1 MNAFEFSKY
10 AIELYSRYDFIKAVE
25 ILLLDEPVV
34 KIKAYVNEDTY
45 INVFYNSETAKYS
58 FALIRN
64 NKRIFG
70 ADNTRKW
77 HIHSF
82 ENPDLH
88 KEIPPMSLEGF
99 LEVLKTDKDK
109 WTKSLP

>member
-1 MNAFEFSKY
+1 MNAFEFSKH
-10 AIELYSRYDFIKAVE
+10 AIELYSRYDFIKTVD

-34 KIKAYVNEDTY
+34 KIKAHIDEDTY
-45 INVFYNSETAKYS
+45 LNVFYNSETAKYS

-70 ADNTRKW
+70 VDNTRKW
-77 HIHSF
+77 HIHPF

-88 KEIPPMSLEGF
+88 KEISPMSLEKF
-99 LEVLKTDKDK
+99 LEVLETDKDK
-109 WTKSLP
+109 WAEPLP